1 MTTPHADRDETR
13 PAAPHTLQDHPE
25 AEEEAE
31 AEAAAEVEEVA
42 VVETTPTTTCSEA
55 FPTETHHRLDHQAH
69 RDHQVPP
76 DHRDREVETDHQQV
90 THHGHSYSKS

>member
-25 AEEEAE
+25 AEEEAG

-42 VVETTPTTTCSEA
+42 VADTTPTTTCSEA
-55 FPTETHHRLDHQAH
+55 FPTETHHPQDHQAH
-69 RDHQVPP
+69 QGHQVLP
-76 DHRDREVETDHQQV
+76 DYRDKEAATDHQQM
-90 THHGHSYSKS
+90 THHGHSYSKL